1 VLRSFQERKGVGH
14 WEAAALTRAGGDGIM
29 AERLEEEDE
38 GGGARMSVSER
49 EGGGLGRA
57 GREAKS

>member
-1 VLRSFQERKGVGH
+1 VGH
-14 WEAAALTRAGGDGIM
+14 REAAALARAGSDGIV